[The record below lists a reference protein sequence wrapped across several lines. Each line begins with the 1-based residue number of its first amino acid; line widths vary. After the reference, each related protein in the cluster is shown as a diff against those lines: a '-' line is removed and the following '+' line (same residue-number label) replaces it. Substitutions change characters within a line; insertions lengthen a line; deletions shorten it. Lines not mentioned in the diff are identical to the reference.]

1 MAYEATKDELQNGD
15 NFINDYMNKFK
26 NRIQYSNEDL
36 SLAKNQLEES
46 ISLVEEAKLK
56 YAQILEGD
64 Y

>member
-1 MAYEATKDELQNGD
+1 
-15 NFINDYMNKFK
+15 MNKFK